1 MIDRARRLDEE
12 IKQAREEG
20 ANQMTKVTPETVV
33 QALRVLAEIP
43 DPSSLHSRS
52 ISTLTDRFPE
62 IAAMFKD
69 QTAGRSLLDL
79 NFIGLKAR
87 RLLQQIKEEQQ

>member
-1 MIDRARRLDEE
+1 LVYPFEKWKRGD
-12 IKQAREEG
+12 QADQRGESKPM
-20 ANQMTKVTPETVV
+20 AKVTPETVV

-62 IAAMFKD
+62 IAAVFKD

>member
-1 MIDRARRLDEE
+1 MA
-12 IKQAREEG
+12 
-20 ANQMTKVTPETVV
+20 KVTPETVV

-62 IAAMFKD
+62 IAAMFKG
-69 QTAGRSLLDL
+69 QTAGWSLLDL

-87 RLLQQIKEEQQ
+87 RLLQQVKEEQQ